1 MPLGA
6 GQNIGTAFVRVVVD
20 GKDFDL
26 SELFDDADSE
36 MGKAGARNSKT
47 YREEWIKEWQSGPSK
62 KEFARAIQSALA
74 DGDSAK
80 AYINSTDFKEFRE
93 RLERQYGEIGRRA
106 GDNFTNDLLNGM
118 KISEVKGRVE
128 ELNRELRAAEA
139 QLNAE
144 AQRDREDQFRLHLDT
159 IAAYREQDLRNQRQ
173 VAMVAAALRED
184 EYRDLQ
190 RTIMLDQAYRMNK
203 EFDIR
208 KEIELQN
215 ELAFLTRAF
224 RINEEMD
231 TKAVIKANSELQAT
245 YARLRVEVDAMEKGY
260 RRSSLTATDLR
271 EKLDAVAESM
281 EKADLM
287 TDQMRH
293 DIDRHRDA
301 LLVLNPELN
310 IWRHRLNGVADGLG
324 RAFGKGARNDFV
336 NFMGVVVGGVF
347 RILPALLAVGAYVNG
362 FKNRVMDASGWLGGL
377 GVVGREAAKGLAV
390 LGGGMVGLYAVIG
403 PLISILSGL
412 GGMVLAVAS
421 SMGAALLGAISSLSS
436 TLVFG
441 LAGAVGVA
449 ALSFAPLVAGIGVF
463 ALAVKNADADTK
475 AAFKSIGKEFAG
487 LGKVAADAT
496 FGNIAEQATRFKGV
510 IGDLSPL
517 VRGVG
522 KALSNVADGWLDLME
537 GPGFA
542 KFQQAM
548 TEFLPGAVEQLGA
561 AVGNVAAGIGGLF
574 RALIPQTEVFLG
586 WLVDITA
593 RFRDFA
599 NSANGQT
606 SLRNF
611 FADAASSAATLG
623 SFIAAVG
630 SLLGEVFEQANAP
643 GDNLFRSMTQGLLD
657 WADALD
663 RNPDI
668 MGGWIKSMES
678 FGEFTGSVRDLLLEL
693 VTAGKG
699 VGDSLFGS
707 MSAQIDKWVQ
717 SIRSNPDI
725 LRNWYSS
732 AADFA
737 RVLGDV
743 VIGFG
748 KIADALDNEFSRNLL
763 VSVFD
768 GLATIIDGV
777 ATALSA
783 VAEAA
788 GLADGTLGKVAGSA
802 LAASFAF
809 GKISAAITGM
819 GITAF
824 VANMKDAEKRT
835 STLAATAKKAA
846 GIGGVLA
853 LATGIADASNEGTNF
868 TNVLSGMAGGAG
880 IGMMFGPLGA
890 LIGGAAGGGLVALT
904 GAFKE
909 TAAEAV
915 EARKVMMQDEGF
927 ANAKAGAETL
937 TEALGG
943 VVTAYGNV
951 SRAAVEASFWK
962 DGKLQADVQLLRD
975 LGVSMD
981 TITSAALGQ
990 ADAQK
995 IVNDALTQGTTD
1007 AEAFYESRK
1016 KTFEEMERLY
1026 GSNSE
1031 AAANAEQ
1038 DMLDAKKAL
1047 DDFNVAQQTFGER
1060 VDANGDAIVSWREK
1074 VMAVRDALGL
1084 TREEYKQIPREVRT
1098 EWVNEGLTQTSK
1110 DSLRLIGQY
1119 EELQSFKTIRSIV
1132 KADGAELSWKQI
1144 KDLTKAYELTPKQ
1157 VKTLVRE
1164 DGSLDAKLKF
1174 EAARKAA
1181 QELGKQEP
1189 RPKVSV
1195 DPSLF
1200 DKGMKDV
1207 NNALDTVGKVTKT
1220 PKVNVDTGNS
1230 IASANAVEQAIANI
1244 KDKTVTVT
1252 TIFTERRGAKEDASP
1267 TASGGIFYGPER
1279 RLIGEAGA
1287 EAVVPLARN
1296 LSMVDPSVRWLSAIA
1311 QGKSDYLATA
1321 AGKSVSADNWTIV
1334 SQSRDPETVAA
1345 EVFNRLVGA
1354 GY

>member
-26 SELFDDADSE
+26 SELFDETEGE
-36 MGKAGARNSKT
+36 MGKAGKRGSKA
-47 YREEWIKEWQSGPSK
+47 YQEAWREEWESGPNKRAFDDAIRRMLVSGDTAK
-62 KEFARAIQSALA
+62 AMVNSTEFQRFRANLEKEF
-74 DGDSAK
+74 GDV
-80 AYINSTDFKEFRE
+80 
-93 RLERQYGEIGRRA
+93 GRRA
-106 GDNFTNDLLNGM
+106 GENLTEEMNRGLDVSQLEGRIANMRRDLA
-118 KISEVKGRVE
+118 RAQD
-128 ELNRELRAAEA
+128 ELYREALQNE
-139 QLNAE
+139 Q
-144 AQRDREDQFRLHLDT
+144 DQFRLHLDT
-159 IAAYREQDLRNQRQ
+159 IAAYRERDLRNQQQ

-231 TKAVIKANSELQAT
+231 TKAVIKANSDLQAT
-245 YARLRVEVDAMEKGY
+245 YSRLRVEVEAMEKGY

-271 EKLDAVAESM
+271 EELDKVAASM
-281 EKADLM
+281 EKAKIM

-293 DIDRHRDA
+293 DIDRHRNS

-310 IWRHRLNGVADGLG
+310 LWRHRLNGAADGIG

-336 NFMGVVVGGVF
+336 NFMGVVVGGIARLPGVF
-347 RILPALLAVGAYVNG
+347 IGLASYLNG
-362 FKNRVMDASGWLGGL
+362 FKNRVMDASGWLGGI
-377 GVVGREAAKGLAV
+377 GVVGREAAKGLGV
-390 LGGGMVGLYAVIG
+390 LGVGMVGLFGIIG
-403 PLISILSGL
+403 PLISLLSGL

-475 AAFKSIGKEFAG
+475 AAFKSIGKEFSG

-574 RALIPQTEVFLG
+574 RALIPQTEVFLD

-668 MGGWIKSMES
+668 MGGWIDSMKS
-678 FGEFTGSVRDLLLEL
+678 FGEFVGSARNLLIEL
-693 VTAGKG
+693 VSAGRE

-707 MSAQIDKWVQ
+707 MSDQIDRWVTTL
-717 SIRSNPDI
+717 RSNPDI
-725 LRNWYSS
+725 LRNWYNS

-743 VIGFG
+743 VIGLG
-748 KIADALDNEFSRNLL
+748 KVFDALDNTFSRSFLTGTFE
-763 VSVFD
+763 VI
-768 GLATIIDGV
+768 ATLIEGFASALEGV
-777 ATALSA
+777 ASLFGDSASA
-783 VAEAA
+783 VENFA
-788 GLADGTLGKVAGSA
+788 GKVA
-802 LAASFAF
+802 AAAF
-809 GKISAAITGM
+809 VLPLLTKAMGVGAIT
-819 GITAF
+819 TF
-824 VANMKDAEKRT
+824 VANMKDAEKRMT
-835 STLAATAKKAA
+835 ALAGAARFAAGAGGLLAFQQGASSSNDAA
-846 GIGGVLA
+846 GILMQT
-853 LATGIADASNEGTNF
+853 L
-868 TNVLSGMAGGAG
+868 GGAG
-880 IGMMFGPLGA
+880 LGFSIGGPWGA
-890 LIGGAAGGGLVALT
+890 LIGGAAGAAMGLFSRKTKEAAGAAADAGPDFSSLADTLDDVT
-904 GAFKE
+904 GAANRATRE
-909 TAAEAV
+909 MVLQEAQTSGVAAQARGLGISMRDLVSASLGNEGAMRRVTAA
-915 EARKVMMQDEGF
+915 M
-927 ANAKAGAETL
+927 N
-937 TEALGG
+937 
-943 VVTAYGNV
+943 
-951 SRAAVEASFWK
+951 
-962 DGKLQADVQLLRD
+962 DGK
-975 LGVSMD
+975 
-981 TITSAALGQ
+981 
-990 ADAQK
+990 
-995 IVNDALTQGTTD
+995 TTTVT
-1007 AEAFYESRK
+1007 Y
-1016 KTFEEMERLY
+1016 
-1026 GSNSE
+1026 
-1031 AAANAEQ
+1031 
-1038 DMLDAKKAL
+1038 
-1047 DDFNVAQQTFGER
+1047 
-1060 VDANGDAIVSWREK
+1060 
-1074 VMAVRDALGL
+1074 RDALGGIISMNVGSKKEADRL
-1084 TREEYKQIPREVRT
+1084 TESLRAQGLEILDVERKALDLAASNAIKKFVGES
-1098 EWVNEGLTQTSK
+1098 VNE
-1110 DSLRLIGQY
+1110 
-1119 EELQSFKTIRSIV
+1119 
-1132 KADGAELSWKQI
+1132 WKQSTKQVRENYLATQDLSGLLGKLPKKKAI
-1144 KDLTKAYELTPKQ
+1144 KIDAEGVAPTIQGVAKVAAKYDLLPKQ
-1157 VKTLVRE
+1157 VRTLLEVMGVDLSVKDILRMQRE
-1164 DGSLDAKLKF
+1164 LDNTDK
-1174 EAARKAA
+1174 RKP
-1181 QELGKQEP
+1181 K
-1189 RPKVSV
+1189 PKVDV
-1195 DPSLF
+1195 DPSFF

-1207 NNALDTVGKVTKT
+1207 NSALEAVGKVTKT
-1220 PKVNVDTGNS
+1220 PKVTVNTGSSVSDTNAVKNAIEALRDRTVTITTNYKVTGNVTD
-1230 IASANAVEQAIANI
+1230 AVAP
-1244 KDKTVTVT
+1244 KTAV
-1252 TIFTERRGAKEDASP
+1252 
-1267 TASGGIFYGPER
+1267 GGIFTNAQT
-1279 RLIGEAGA
+1279 RLIGEAGP

-1311 QGKSDYLATA
+1311 QGKSDCLATPT
-1321 AGKSVSADNWTIV
+1321 GKSVSADNWTIV